1 MGPDGADGG
10 LAAYEVVTGTPV
22 AILES
27 DFDFTASATCPA
39 GKVVLGGGANIADP
53 LEEVLFA
60 SSRPTVSG
68 STYGWSVTVLN
79 YGGANTMTPYAICAN
94 AA

>member
-1 MGPDGADGG
+1 
-10 LAAYEVVTGTPV
+10 VTGTPV
-22 AILES
+22 AVLGS
-27 DFDFTASATCPA
+27 DFVVTAAATCPA

-53 LEEVLFA
+53 LQEVLFA
-60 SSRPTVSG
+60 SSQPTVVG